1 MNNIQKRL
9 LFFLIGC
16 IGMRTAF
23 VIIAKQISLDY
34 LPFLGYLAILPAL
47 GFTYIFITGS
57 RTTGPEVMGEKI
69 WWNGLRPIHA
79 ILYGTFA
86 YLAIN
91 KNPNAWRVLLL
102 DVIIGLI
109 AFLVHHYNAGS
120 FGQL

>member
-23 VIIAKQISLDY
+23 VIIAKKISLDY

-69 WWNGLRPIHA
+69 WWNNLRPIHA
-79 ILYGTFA
+79 ILYATFS

-91 KNPNAWRVLLL
+91 KNANAWAVLAL
-102 DVIIGLI
+102 DVLIGLI
-109 AFLVHHYNAGS
+109 GFLVHHYSAGS
-120 FGQL
+120 FSRL

>member
-9 LFFLIGC
+9 LIFLIGC

-23 VIIAKQISLDY
+23 VIIAKKISLDY

-57 RTTGPEVMGEKI
+57 RTTGPEVIGEKI
-69 WWNGLRPIHA
+69 WWNNLRPIHA

-86 YLAIN
+86 YLAIT
-91 KNPNAWRVLLL
+91 KNSNAWRVLLL
-102 DVIIGLI
+102 DVVLGLVS
-109 AFLVHHYNAGS
+109 FLVHHYNAGS
-120 FGQL
+120 FGL

>member
-9 LFFLIGC
+9 LFFLVGC
-16 IGMRTAF
+16 IGVRTAF
-23 VIIAKQISLDY
+23 VIIAKKISLDY

-69 WWNGLRPIHA
+69 WWNNLRPIHA
-79 ILYGTFA
+79 ILYATFS

-91 KNPNAWRVLLL
+91 KNANAWTVLAL
-102 DVIIGLI
+102 DVLIGLI
-109 AFLVHHYNAGS
+109 GFLVHHYSASS
-120 FGQL
+120 FSRL

>member
-9 LFFLIGC
+9 LIFLIGC

-23 VIIAKQISLDY
+23 VIIAKKISLDY

-47 GFTYIFITGS
+47 GFAYIFITGS

-69 WWNGLRPIHA
+69 WWNNLRPIHA

-86 YLAIN
+86 YLAIT
-91 KNPNAWRVLLL
+91 KNSNAWKILLL

-109 AFLVHHYNAGS
+109 SFLVHHYNAGS
-120 FGQL
+120 FGI